1 MSAPKALYLTTAKGA
16 FTVGVA
22 PIRKP
27 GPGKL
32 LVKIHATALNPAD
45 WIRHALDIMIDKYPT
60 ILGEDLSGTVEELG
74 EGVTSFKVG
83 DRVITEAT
91 FNVLEGASFQQYA
104 LATANL
110 TAKIPDSL
118 SFEEAASIPLGITT
132 AAIGLYSK
140 VGGAGLFPPWEE
152 GGRGLYRG
160 KPIVVFGGASSVGQF
175 GVWQEIIVRPVAD

>member
-74 EGVTSFKVG
+74 EGVTNFEVG

-91 FNVLEGASFQQYA
+91 FNVSEGASFQQYA

-110 TAKIPDSL
+110 TAKVRRYSRLALL

-160 KPIVVFGGASSVGQF
+160 KPIVVFGVASSVGQF
-175 GVWQEIIVRPVAD
+175 GVW